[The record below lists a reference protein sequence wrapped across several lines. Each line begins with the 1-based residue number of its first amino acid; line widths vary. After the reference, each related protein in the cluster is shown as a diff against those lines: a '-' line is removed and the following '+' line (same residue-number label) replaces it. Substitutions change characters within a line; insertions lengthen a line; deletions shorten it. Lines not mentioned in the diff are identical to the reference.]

1 MQIVDRAIPFI
12 IAAFVAFGAYYRLF
26 PLLRKHIL
34 SKVYKAHPYYTNIS
48 MSRTLCRNRES
59 TSSHKMQWMSELIL
73 LTSIA
78 KLASLEQ
85 CLGLPLQKRDINS

>member
-12 IAAFVAFGAYYRLF
+12 IAAFVAFRAYYRLF
-26 PLLRKHIL
+26 PLLRKHIP
-34 SKVYKAHPYYTNIS
+34 SKVCKAHPCYTNVS
-48 MSRTLCRNRES
+48 MSQILRRNKES

-78 KLASLEQ
+78 RLGSLGQ